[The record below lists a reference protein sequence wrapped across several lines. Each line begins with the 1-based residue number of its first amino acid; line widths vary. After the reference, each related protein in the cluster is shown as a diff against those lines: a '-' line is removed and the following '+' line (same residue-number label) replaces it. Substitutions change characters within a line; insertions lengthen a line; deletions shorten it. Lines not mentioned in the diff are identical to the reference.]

1 MEQTP
6 ESVTLSAKNTET
18 NISNDTISVK
28 DHTLPTPLPNV
39 LSLVLLFLSV
49 FGIIYAGYIHGH
61 MNISAVFK
69 NLQ

>member
-1 MEQTP
+1 MEKKT
-6 ESVTLSAKNTET
+6 ESATLTVKNINK
-18 NISNDTISVK
+18 NILNDTTSVK
-28 DHTLPTPLPNV
+28 DHTLSTPLPNV

>member
-1 MEQTP
+1 MEKKT
-6 ESVTLSAKNTET
+6 ESATLTVKNINK
-18 NISNDTISVK
+18 NILNDTTSVK

>member
-1 MEQTP
+1 MEKKA
-6 ESVTLSAKNTET
+6 ESATLTVKNINK
-18 NISNDTISVK
+18 NILNDTTSVK

>member
-1 MEQTP
+1 MEKKT
-6 ESVTLSAKNTET
+6 ESVTLTVKNINK
-18 NISNDTISVK
+18 NILNDTTSVK